1 MWGTR
6 PWQLRFWVNFFP
18 LGKPF
23 RRAIREELNS
33 LVSETTTALCKKIVQ
48 KFRKI
53 VSKSCF
59 NFTFLTILAC
69 QAPLVDNKSTV
80 QIWRNIL
87 ESSEIYNF
95 WWKFLPGLA
104 WMFVSPTIWQDL
116 LSHCF
121 QALLHTLIKHSITV
135 AWPFFTFL
143 GLEDHPKMI
152 DFCLRITTWITLSRL
167 N

>member
-1 MWGTR
+1 M
-6 PWQLRFWVNFFP
+6 N
-18 LGKPF
+18 K
-23 RRAIREELNS
+23 
-33 LVSETTTALCKKIVQ
+33 ALCKKIVQ
-48 KFRKI
+48 KFQKI
-53 VSKSCF
+53 LSKSCF
-59 NFTFLTILAC
+59 NFTFSTILAC
-69 QAPLVDNKSTV
+69 QALLVDNKSTV

-104 WMFVSPTIWQDL
+104 CNVVSCTIRQDL

-121 QALLHTLIKHSITV
+121 QALLHTSTKHSVPV

-143 GLEDHPKMI
+143 GLEDHLKMI
-152 DFCLRITTWITLSRL
+152 DFWLRITTWITHSFL